1 MAEPYE
7 YREDQPLR
15 KMNSITRNLH
25 QMIFRKKV
33 AMYICFDFL
42 IFFLLWGGWIVDTE
56 LRTIGDFSF
65 SNSRSFSGDG
75 FWGIDYIVNDSA
87 DTELCRENCSRLIF
101 FSLVLFGTLVV
112 IQIISVAVHWYGE
125 SKRIRQTLQP
135 INDIALKADAM
146 SKMTFS
152 DAIFQTEIP
161 SDASFQKL
169 EEAIQG
175 LDPEQD
181 RMPSLGDQELQGIE
195 AAMNNLLRR
204 MHESYQQQARFVN
217 DASHELRTPIAVIQG
232 YANMLERWGREDE
245 EVLNES
251 ITAITHEAD
260 HMHQL
265 VEQLLFL
272 ARGDAGRTQLKEE
285 PINPRDMM
293 EEIYEESLMIDEKHK
308 YHFKA
313 PKFMPDVMGDPTLLK
328 QSIRILVD
336 NAAKYTKEGDD
347 IFLSAGRTDSGG
359 LYLQVQDSGIGMAE
373 ADVEHMFERFYRS
386 DEAREIKGT
395 GLGLAIAKWI
405 VDRHKGHFEILSR
418 TELGTRIR
426 VVLPKSMLMDA
437 PVDGGSTGKANVSG
451 NSASAKKAEF
461 TKPTGPANATKSVEP
476 ERYDA
481 STEYSDSTEFS
492 DPTES
497 YESGEDASDSTTH
510 DQKATSKAGM

>member
-1 MAEPYE
+1 MAGTE
-7 YREDQPLR
+7 YSTEMRVENREDQPLR
-15 KMNSITRNLH
+15 KMNSITRKLH
-25 QMIFRKKV
+25 HMVFRKKV

-56 LRTIGDFSF
+56 LRVIGDFSF
-65 SNSRSFSGDG
+65 SSSRSFESDGG
-75 FWGIDYIVNDSA
+75 FWGINYIVQDSKG
-87 DTELCRENCSRLIF
+87 TELIRENCSRLIF
-101 FSLVLFGTLVV
+101 FTLVLFGTLVV
-112 IQIISVAVHWYGE
+112 IEMISIAVHWYGE
-125 SKRIRQTLQP
+125 SKRIRKTLQP
-135 INDIALKADAM
+135 INEIALKADAM
-146 SKMTFS
+146 SRMTFS

-161 SDASFQKL
+161 SDASFQNL

-308 YHFKA
+308 YRFKA
-313 PKFMPDVMGDPTLLK
+313 PKFMPSIVGDPTLLK

-336 NAAKYTKEGDD
+336 NAAKYTKEGDE
-347 IFLSAGRTDSGG
+347 IYLSAGRTDSGG

-373 ADVEHMFERFYRS
+373 ADVQHMFERFYRS
-386 DEAREIKGT
+386 DEARDIKGT

-418 TELGTRIR
+418 TALGTRIR
-426 VVLPKSMLMDA
+426 VVLPQSMLMDA
-437 PVDGGSTGKANVSG
+437 PLQEE
-451 NSASAKKAEF
+451 ASAAKQQAPRAE
-461 TKPTGPANATKSVEP
+461 T
-476 ERYDA
+476 
-481 STEYSDSTEFS
+481 
-492 DPTES
+492 S
-497 YESGEDASDSTTH
+497 YSGEQTEDGKRRT
-510 DQKATSKAGM
+510 AGM